1 MAGREGFCLRA
12 QDSGLL
18 SLPWGQSSSS
28 QQISPEILLR
38 ARESSHNSL
47 DSSVR
52 SQASSYLLSKHSVPG
67 IDCDEDSGHADAP
80 QVTLS
85 SWLKTCLGSIWWR
98 FPGLAGA
105 RGWRLTSCCESS
117 GRSFNQMGMVM
128 VVVTPVLPTHR
139 VLRMLKQENGWRAQC
154 QLESWMEMWVTA
166 LGADIR
172 QKAGWFFP
180 FPAKYVPFKTK
191 RRVSASSLMSR
202 GP

>member
-1 MAGREGFCLRA
+1 MAGRVGFCLRA

-98 FPGLAGA
+98 FPGLTGA

-117 GRSFNQMGMVM
+117 GRSLNQMGMVM

-139 VLRMLKQENGWRAQC
+139 VLRMLKQENGW
-154 QLESWMEMWVTA
+154 ES
-166 LGADIR
+166 
-172 QKAGWFFP
+172 P
-180 FPAKYVPFKTK
+180 
-191 RRVSASSLMSR
+191 VSAWKLDGDVSYCAWCWHPTKGWMVLPLPSQVCAIQN
-202 GP
+202 